1 MAPRWSPLPGSIHA
15 RDELLARGVH
25 SRRLASP
32 EFAHV
37 LPGFYTLT
45 AHPAELPLVARV
57 LQQRVLPESVIS
69 HATAAQV
76 LQVPVPLEHQHDHSG
91 VVHVTVP
98 PSGPRRAGPHVVVH
112 GRAPAGT
119 VRWAGLVL
127 SDPLAVLCELAPSL
141 TAAELVAACDHL
153 LGPKAPRPAW
163 RRADD
168 LREEARRATGVHGI
182 VPVRRALGEARAG
195 VESPKETELRLLLLA
210 AGFSEPRINVEVLAR
225 GSHERFRLD
234 LSYREPLIA
243 IEYDGDWHRTDRR
256 RFRRDRRKDDVLHEL
271 GWHVVRATDAD
282 LLDPR
287 ALLDRLRHLGAPR
300 R

>member
-1 MAPRWSPLPGSIHA
+1 M
-15 RDELLARGVH
+15 
-25 SRRLASP
+25 
-32 EFAHV
+32 
-37 LPGFYTLT
+37 LPGFYTPS
-45 AHPAELPLVARV
+45 AQPAGVTLVARV
-57 LQQRVLPESVIS
+57 LQQRVLPGSVIS

-76 LQVPVPLEHQHDHSG
+76 LQVPIPRRLRHDHSG

-127 SDPLAVLCELAPSL
+127 SDPLALLCELAPSL

-153 LGPKAPRPAW
+153 LGPQAPRPAW
-163 RRADD
+163 RREED
-168 LREEARRATGVHGI
+168 LREEASLATGVHGI
-182 VPVRRALGEARAG
+182 VPVRRALDDARAG

-210 AGFSEPRINVEVLAR
+210 AGFAEPRINVEVLAR

-234 LSYREPLIA
+234 LSYRAPLIA

-256 RFRRDRRKDDVLHEL
+256 RFRRDRRKDDALHEL

-282 LLDPR
+282 LLDPQ
-287 ALLDRLRHLGAPR
+287 ALLDRLHHLGAPR
-300 R
+300 Q